1 MQLPKE
7 VEKAM
12 EIARDAIMIF
22 KCCETAN
29 MLSFMR
35 DKPAVMVALKR
46 LEAEL
51 QRIQETNTDENE

>member
-12 EIARDAIMIF
+12 EIARDALSIM
-22 KCCETAN
+22 
-29 MLSFMR
+29 FMR